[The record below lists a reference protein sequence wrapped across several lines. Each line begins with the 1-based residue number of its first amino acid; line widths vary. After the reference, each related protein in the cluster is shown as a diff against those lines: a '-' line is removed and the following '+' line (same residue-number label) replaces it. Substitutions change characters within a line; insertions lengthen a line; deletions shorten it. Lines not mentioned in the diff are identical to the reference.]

1 MKKLTSTEIKR
12 SFWASENG
20 KKKTFKK
27 TQTLI
32 LKCRA
37 VPNYSTFQCSIGGV
51 LARKLS
57 QEMAWKLVTIIIPKM
72 NEFCATRPKTKIT
85 FWGYVLQQISEYVT
99 KSLPVLSSLIA
110 LCVLDL
116 RDSLIL
122 GWGKSLKYPSLVVD
136 IVIELPNNQIDTAHL
151 LYKG

>member
-1 MKKLTSTEIKR
+1 MSIRK
-12 SFWASENG
+12 W
-20 KKKTFKK
+20 KKKKQQQHFIK
-27 TQTLI
+27 LGP
-32 LKCRA
+32 LFWNAA

-57 QEMAWKLVTIIIPKM
+57 QEMAWKLVIIIIPKM
-72 NEFCATRPKTKIT
+72 NEFCATRPIIKII
-85 FWGYVLQQISEYVT
+85 FWGYVLQQISEYYVT
-99 KSLPVLSSLIA
+99 KSLPVLRSLIV

-136 IVIELPNNQIDTAHL
+136 IVFELLNNQIDTAHL
-151 LYKG
+151 FYKG